1 MGRYHAGELAV
12 QELAG
17 VRRMAERMAG
27 SSYSSLPVPAQN
39 YLQASSFAAMTWLD
53 SKRVPWITPLS
64 GAPGFLQAM
73 DQSTIAIDLQ
83 RSAAPLLRGQDFGET
98 PAALVVMDFG
108 ARLRVRVNGHAS
120 SKDDD
125 LLFYVD
131 EVYGNCPKYIHRR
144 HPLEDSAP
152 SPEDHLE
159 SLKVNAVVEQSFLDE
174 KAIALASKADT
185 FFIGTYASA
194 GGADASHRGGE
205 PGFVKADAETVSWKD
220 FPGNNMFNTFGNVH
234 SNKDTALLF
243 LDFETREGLA
253 LTGTIESFSVSEH
266 GRSAKEDTVFK
277 VKSAKHLPRAL
288 AQSWE
293 DER

>member
-1 MGRYHAGELAV
+1 MGRYHPGELAV

-39 YLQASSFAAMTWLD
+39 YLLASSFAAMTWLD
-53 SKRVPWITPLS
+53 SKGQPWITPLS
-64 GAPGFLQAM
+64 GEPGFLQAI
-73 DQSTIAIDLQ
+73 DQSTVLIDLQ
-83 RSAAPLLRGQDFGET
+83 NSSAPLLRGQSFGET

-108 ARLRVRVNGHAS
+108 ARLRVRVNGRAS
-120 SKDDD
+120 SAGDDVVF
-125 LLFYVD
+125 LVD

-144 HPLEDSAP
+144 HPLEDSPRA
-152 SPEDHLE
+152 SEDELE
-159 SLKVNAVVEQSFLDE
+159 NLSVKHVVEQSLLDE
-174 KAIALASKADT
+174 RAIALVNSADT

-205 PGFVKADAETVSWKD
+205 PGFAKADATTVSWRD

-243 LDFETREGLA
+243 LNFETREGLA
-253 LTGTIESFSVSEH
+253 LTGTIESFSVSEN
-266 GRSAKEDTVFK
+266 GRNAKNDTLFK
-277 VKSAKHLPRAL
+277 VKSAKYLPRAL

-293 DER
+293 DEH

>member
-1 MGRYHAGELAV
+1 MGRYHAGELAI

-27 SSYSSLPVPAQN
+27 SSYNSLPVPAQN
-39 YLQASSFAAMTWLD
+39 YLHASSFAAMTWLD
-53 SKRVPWITPLS
+53 SKERPWITPLS
-64 GAPGFLQAM
+64 GEPGFLQAM

-83 RSAAPLLRGQDFGET
+83 FSSAPLLRGQDFGET

-108 ARLRVRVNGHAS
+108 ARLRVRVNGRAS
-120 SKDDD
+120 SKGDD

-144 HPLEDSAP
+144 HPREDSP
-152 SPEDHLE
+152 LCSEEELE
-159 SLKVNAVVEQSFLDE
+159 SVNLKPVVEQSFLDE

-205 PGFVKADAETVSWKD
+205 PGFVKADATTVSWKD

-253 LTGTIESFSVSEH
+253 LTGTIESFSVSEN

-288 AQSWE
+288 AHSWE
-293 DER
+293 DEH

>member
-12 QELAG
+12 QELAC

-53 SKRVPWITPLS
+53 SKGRPWITPLS
-64 GAPGFLQAM
+64 GEHGFLQAM

-83 RSAAPLLRGQDFGET
+83 GSAAPLLRGQDFDGT

-120 SKDDD
+120 SKGDD
-125 LLFYVD
+125 LVFYVD

-144 HPLEDSAP
+144 HPLEGS
-152 SPEDHLE
+152 SLSSEEELE
-159 SLKVNAVVEQSFLDE
+159 SLIAETVLEQSFLDE
-174 KAIALASKADT
+174 KAISLASKADT

-205 PGFVKADAETVSWKD
+205 PGFVKADAKTVSWKD

-253 LTGTIESFSVSEH
+253 LTGTIESFSVSEN
-266 GRSAKEDTVFK
+266 GRSAKEDTVFE
-277 VKSAKHLPRAL
+277 VKSAKHIPHAL
-288 AQSWE
+288 AQSWD
-293 DER
+293 DEH

>member
-27 SSYSSLPVPAQN
+27 SAYSSLPVPAQS

-53 SKRVPWITPLS
+53 SKGLPWITPLS
-64 GAPGFLQAM
+64 GEPGFLQAM

-83 RSAAPLLRGQDFGET
+83 SSAAPLLRGQDFGET

-120 SKDDD
+120 SKGDD

-144 HPLEDSAP
+144 HPLDDS
-152 SPEDHLE
+152 SLSFEEELE
-159 SLKVNAVVEQSFLDE
+159 SLKLRQVVEQSFLDE
-174 KAIALASKADT
+174 KAIALVSVADT

-205 PGFVKADAETVSWKD
+205 PGFVKADAATLRWKD

-243 LDFETREGLA
+243 LDFETREGVA
-253 LTGTIESFSVSEH
+253 LTGTVESFSLSEH

-293 DER
+293 DEH